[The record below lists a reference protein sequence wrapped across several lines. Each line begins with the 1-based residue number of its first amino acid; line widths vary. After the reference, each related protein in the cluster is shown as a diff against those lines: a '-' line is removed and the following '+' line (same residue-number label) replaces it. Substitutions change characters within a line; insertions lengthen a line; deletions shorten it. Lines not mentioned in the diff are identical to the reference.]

1 MNKPW
6 QVILVLIGIFAAG
19 GVAGGFVT
27 LRFCKD
33 KIVNRPVPEE
43 WAPKHLKRLH
53 DRLALTPEQDEQIRP
68 IVKRNMEHLNR
79 IRNSSME
86 ETKTVVEG
94 MQREISAKLT
104 PEQRAKFERMNRE
117 LREMRDAREKAEKA
131 KRANAGRSE
140 DGSRPPRDRPP
151 GGNPPPPPAKPPG
164 N

>member
-43 WAPKHLKRLH
+43 WAPKHLKRLN
-53 DRLALTPEQDEQIRP
+53 DRLALTPEQQEQVRP

-94 MQREISAKLT
+94 MQREIAALLT
-104 PEQRAKFERMNRE
+104 SEQRTKFEQMNRE
-117 LREMRDAREKAEKA
+117 LREMREAREKAEKA
-131 KRANAGRSE
+131 KRANSGRTE
-140 DGSRPPRDRPP
+140 DGPRPPRDRPP
-151 GGNPPPPPAKPPG
+151 GENPPPPTKPPG

>member
-27 LRFCKD
+27 LRVCKD
-33 KIVNRPVPEE
+33 KLVNRPVPEE
-43 WAPKHLKRLH
+43 WAPRHLKRLH
-53 DRLALTPEQDEQIRP
+53 DRLALTPEQDELIRP

-94 MQREISAKLT
+94 MQREISANLT
-104 PEQRAKFERMNRE
+104 PEQRAKFEQMNRE
-117 LREMRDAREKAEKA
+117 LREMREAREKAEKA
-131 KRANAGRSE
+131 KRANAGRPE
-140 DGSRPPRDRPP
+140 EGSRPPRNRPP
-151 GGNPPPPPAKPPG
+151 GEKPPPPPDKPPG

>member
-27 LRFCKD
+27 LRVCRD
-33 KIVNRPVPEE
+33 KLVNRPVPEE
-43 WAPKHLKRLH
+43 WAPRHLKRLA
-53 DRLALTPEQDEQIRP
+53 DRLALTPEQQEQIRP
-68 IVKRNMEHLNR
+68 IVKRNMEQLNR

-94 MQREISAKLT
+94 MQREITAKLT
-104 PEQRAKFERMNRE
+104 PEQGAKFEQMNRE

-131 KRANAGRSE
+131 KRANAGRPE
-140 DGSRPPRDRPP
+140 DGPRPPRDHPP
-151 GGNPPPPPAKPPG
+151 GENPPPPAKPPG